1 MTGVLGVGNGA
12 RESLW
17 GLAVKGTCHKVVA
30 PTAVS
35 RELSWLGLCVGDVKV
50 GG

>member
-1 MTGVLGVGNGA
+1 MTVLGVGNGA
-12 RESLW
+12 RESVW
-17 GLAVKGTCHKVVA
+17 GLAVKGTCHKDVA